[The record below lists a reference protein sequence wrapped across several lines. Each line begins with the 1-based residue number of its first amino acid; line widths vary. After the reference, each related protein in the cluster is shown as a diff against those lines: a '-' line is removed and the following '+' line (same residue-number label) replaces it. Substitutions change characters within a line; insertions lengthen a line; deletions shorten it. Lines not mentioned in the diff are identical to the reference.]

1 MGATWLHHPAVQSLL
16 LPVLLSVLCIG
27 LLGLLRPRWAG
38 FGVLPALLLSFGLL
52 PGYHWPAAAAA
63 EKLPWVVAVA
73 ALGAV
78 LLGAVTGPGR
88 RPLPAG
94 QGVFALIAWL
104 AASLWVAGDWRP
116 ESLRLILVL
125 LGAVLLI
132 GWAWAL
138 RTRPVQGS
146 LRAGARAA
154 APGTAASAA
163 LAAAAFA
170 LAGWAAWGGSLL
182 LAQLAAMLGSVGSV
196 LALLLW
202 RWPAAAPRPLP
213 PVAVLM
219 PLGLAWAVIALA
231 VAWQAL
237 AATPTAAHD
246 DDPYY
251 EPAPR

>member
-1 MGATWLHHPAVQSLL
+1 MGATLLHHPAVQSLL

-27 LLGLLRPRWAG
+27 LLGLLRPRWAA
-38 FGVLPALLLSFGLL
+38 FGALPALLLSLGLL

-63 EKLPWVVAVA
+63 DKLPWVVAAA

-78 LLGAVTGPGR
+78 LLSAAAGAGR
-88 RPLPAG
+88 RPWPAA
-94 QGVFALIAWL
+94 QGVFALVAWL
-104 AASLWVAGDWRP
+104 AASVWVAGDWRP

-125 LGAVLLI
+125 LGAVLLMA
-132 GWAWAL
+132 WAWAA
-138 RTRPVQGS
+138 RTRPVHGS
-146 LRAGARAA
+146 LWAGARAA
-154 APGTAASAA
+154 PPGAGAATA

-170 LAGWAAWGGSLL
+170 LAAWAALGGSLL

-196 LALLLW
+196 LALVLW

-213 PVAVLM
+213 PTAVLM

-231 VAWQAL
+231 VAWQTL
-237 AATPTAAHD
+237 AAAPAAPHD

-251 EPAPR
+251 EPASR

>member
-1 MGATWLHHPAVQSLL
+1 MLHHPAVQSLL
-16 LPVLLSVLCIG
+16 LPVLLAVLGIG
-27 LLGLLRPRWAG
+27 LLALLRPRWAA
-38 FGVLPALLLSFGLL
+38 FGVLPALLLSLGLL

-63 EKLPWVVAVA
+63 EKLPWVVAAA

-78 LLGAVTGPGR
+78 LLSGMAGPGR
-88 RPLPAG
+88 RPRPASQLG
-94 QGVFALIAWL
+94 FALIAWL

-125 LGAVLLI
+125 LGALLMV
-132 GWAWAL
+132 GWAWAV
-138 RTRPVQGS
+138 RARPEHSG
-146 LRAGARAA
+146 LRAA
-154 APGTAASAA
+154 ARAEPPGAGAAAG
-163 LAAAAFA
+163 LAAATFA
-170 LAGWAAWGGSLL
+170 LAGWAAVGGSLL
-182 LAQLAAMLGSVGSV
+182 LAQLAAMLGSVSSV
-196 LALLLW
+196 LAFVLW

-213 PVAVLM
+213 STAVLM

-237 AATPTAAHD
+237 APTPAAPHD